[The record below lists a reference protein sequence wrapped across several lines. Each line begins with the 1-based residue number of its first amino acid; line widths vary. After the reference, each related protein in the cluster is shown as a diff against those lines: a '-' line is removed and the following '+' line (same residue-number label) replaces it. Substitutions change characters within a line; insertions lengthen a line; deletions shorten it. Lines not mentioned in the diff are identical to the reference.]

1 MNAARPVHRLDLF
14 NVPERRR
21 RKNGKFPPKKKEV
34 LAAGSTVCVVYI
46 ISELRNILEC
56 AGLNSVKSPTLSLYP
71 TYMQRRESLS
81 LSACFLRLFSSF
93 YFLQLPG
100 NVTIQKR
107 HAIKEKLV
115 GRGRTAGMCIPPPSF
130 LFLIRCLG
138 FFFLNSSLLCSCSGC
153 CSLLPSCVLFRWGYI
168 IRFRS
173 CGCAAVVT
181 VSLHASPAPRQPQLP
196 VSPIP

>member
-115 GRGRTAGMCIPPPSF
+115 GRGRTAGMCTPPPPPLFSF
-130 LFLIRCLG
+130 SSG
-138 FFFLNSSLLCSCSGC
+138 AWDSFFSIALCSALAPAAALC
-153 CSLLPSCVLFRWGYI
+153 CRLVFYFDGATSFGFARVGVQ
-168 IRFRS
+168 RS
-173 CGCAAVVT
+173 
-181 VSLHASPAPRQPQLP
+181 
-196 VSPIP
+196 